1 MTARRRALPFALA
14 AVLSGCYFGQTA
26 AKFEPARGPRGVAA
40 SITTVGRSN
49 VFGELIEV
57 GSESLLVDTA
67 PAVVLVPYT
76 VIERAG
82 FAQTGL
88 SIEHGRAPS
97 PSTREKLRLLSR
109 FPQGLSPALR
119 EALLEARGQTEATRI
134 TR

>member
-1 MTARRRALPFALA
+1 MTAMRRAIPFALA
-14 AVLSGCYFGQTA
+14 AALSGCYFGQTA
-26 AKFEPARGPRGVAA
+26 AKFEPARGPRGVAV
-40 SITTVGRSN
+40 SITTVSRMN

-57 GSESLLVDTA
+57 GSESLLVNTA

-76 VIERAG
+76 AIERAA
-82 FAQTGL
+82 FLQTGL
-88 SIEHGRAPS
+88 FIDHGQAPS

-119 EALLEARGQTEATRI
+119 QALLDARGQTEVTRI